1 LIIKGLRRPRAAQ
14 VVDSHGFTTICNLIH
29 FFLVLLSQLGY
40 CVYMILRNTHDP
52 RYTIKKNR
60 PVYVYKNLHK
70 NCWSIKQHGLVK
82 AHIPQGESVGLW
94 DCYFH
99 VDAKGREKVVREKR
113 KNVHAFVK
121 GYLQD
126 AENVNTDRP
135 ATEVTYNPY
144 KYETFVDKN
153 TEKFVYYA
161 DEVLLTHNQV
171 TAYIP

>member
-1 LIIKGLRRPRAAQ
+1 
-14 VVDSHGFTTICNLIH
+14 
-29 FFLVLLSQLGY
+29 
-40 CVYMILRNTHDP
+40 MILRNQQDP
-52 RYTIKKNR
+52 RYIIKKNR

-70 NCWSIKQHGLVK
+70 DCWSIKQHGLVK
-82 AHIPQGESVGLW
+82 AHIPQGETIGLW

-99 VDAKGREKVVREKR
+99 VDRKGREKVLREKK

-126 AENVNTDRP
+126 AEWMIEYPQGTAV
-135 ATEVTYNPY
+135 EVTYNPY
-144 KYETFVDKN
+144 KYETFVDKH

-161 DEVLLTHNQV
+161 NEVKLEHNKV